1 MLHCMNNNYYDLAEE
16 DLSEAED
23 RLKVG
28 KYNKCAYWCQQAGE
42 KYLKYVLVN
51 KLGIT
56 DDAAVSDHN
65 LKRIYDRINRDGK
78 KLAIPLAAMF
88 ALANYYTK
96 ARYPG
101 EGFVDVDSDT
111 ASELLEHA
119 KTIKTVVDNYLE
131 SFPLE
136 DELKL
141 LASKFPKKGTSAN
154 STSSDLNKK

>member
-1 MLHCMNNNYYDLAEE
+1 MNNYYDLAEE
-16 DLSEAED
+16 DLLEAED
-23 RLKVG
+23 RYKVE

-56 DDAAVSDHN
+56 DDTTVSDHN
-65 LKRIYDRINRDGK
+65 LKRIYDRINRDE
-78 KLAIPLAAMF
+78 KLLIIPVAALF

-101 EGFVDVDSDT
+101 EGFVEVDSGT
-111 ASELLEHA
+111 AAELLTHA
-119 KTIKTVVDNYLE
+119 KTIKTVVDNYLA

-136 DELKL
+136 DELQS
-141 LASKFPKKGTSAN
+141 LANKFPAKGAK
-154 STSSDLNKK
+154 SDT

>member
-1 MLHCMNNNYYDLAEE
+1 MKNNYYDLAEE
-16 DLSEAED
+16 DLLEAED

-65 LKRIYDRINRDGK
+65 LKRIHDRINRDGK
-78 KLAIPLAAMF
+78 ILTIPLAAMF

-101 EGFVDVDSDT
+101 EGFVEVDSDT

-119 KTIKTVVDNYLE
+119 KTVKTVVDNYLA

-136 DELKL
+136 DELKSL
-141 LASKFPKKGTSAN
+141 SSKFPPKGSD
-154 STSSDLNKK
+154 STSLDSNKK